1 MTKEES
7 TLLLVEKT
15 KAGDQEA
22 FDQLVKRFQPRLMDQ
37 IRMRMGS
44 YVRSKLE
51 VEDVLN
57 ETYACV
63 SSSIDKFR
71 WQGEASFFS
80 WLSSIAEHLIRN
92 ASRIKSWNHLG
103 LERDVTSDN
112 APPSKDLRREDRFD
126 RLEKALENLEPDLRK
141 ALMMAR
147 IDGLKVKE
155 IAKRMNRSPDGVKK
169 LLARALLQMKR
180 LFGDTE
186 SLSLPQ
192 REFKIEKDDEDDGQ
206 NK

>member
-1 MTKEES
+1 MAKDES
-7 TLLLVEKT
+7 TRLLVEKT

-22 FDQLVKRFQPRLMDQ
+22 FDQLVKRFQPRLMDR
-37 IRMRMGS
+37 IRKRMGS
-44 YVRSKLE
+44 HVRSKLE
-51 VEDVLN
+51 AEDVLN
-57 ETYACV
+57 ETFACV
-63 SSSIDKFR
+63 SSTIDKFK

-92 ASRIKSWNHLG
+92 ASRKKSWSNLG

-112 APPSKDLRREDRFD
+112 VSPSKELRREDRFN

-141 ALMMAR
+141 ALLMAR

-155 IAKRMNRSPDGVKK
+155 IAERMNRSPDNVKK
-169 LLARALLQMKR
+169 LLARALIKMKR

-192 REFKIEKDDEDDGQ
+192 REFNIDRDEEDDGQ
-206 NK
+206 TK